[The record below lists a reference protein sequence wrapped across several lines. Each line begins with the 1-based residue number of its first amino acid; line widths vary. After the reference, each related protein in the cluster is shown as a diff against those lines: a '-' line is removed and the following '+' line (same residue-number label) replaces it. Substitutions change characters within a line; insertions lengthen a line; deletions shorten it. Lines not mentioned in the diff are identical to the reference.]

1 MKQNL
6 LNCLSLFAFIIIID
20 TGCKTTANS
29 LALKDETAKIKVEEK
44 PDAIS
49 YRSIKSQQVPSFAS
63 RGAGSRG
70 LVLGPLLGTA
80 VSLGTDAVKK
90 MIAKDRKKY
99 IAKYEFALTDLYF
112 YDQLSTESVFD
123 PVGLQFSGFTLV
135 RTFTNRNNQTDTA
148 FIARF
153 DLDTTSTNEI
163 INNSIFRLKLK
174 DLKIFY
180 SKAKMTAGQKNILN
194 MDIEISFRTT
204 YVNELGQLF
213 DNVEL
218 GKFYFLLRNA
228 PMDKASAGYAA
239 YYEKLKEKKVDGR
252 SFIVPRSFGY
262 YKDSDGNVSKSYSQG
277 AYSITANVTES
288 TKDKFV
294 TKILVDNSSNIID
307 MLGKEAKKALTK

>member
-29 LALKDETAKIKVEEK
+29 LALKDEEATMKVEQSA
-44 PDAIS
+44 DALS
-49 YRSIKSQQVPSFAS
+49 YRSIKNQMVPTFAE
-63 RGAGSRG
+63 RGTRSRG
-70 LVLGPLLGTA
+70 LVLGPLLGSA

-90 MIAKDRKKY
+90 MIAKDREKY
-99 IAKYEFALTDLYF
+99 IAKYDFALTDLYF

-135 RTFTNRNNQTDTA
+135 RTFTNSSGNTDTA

-163 INNSIFRLKLK
+163 INNSIFRLKVK

-180 SKAKMTAGQKNILN
+180 SKAKMTAAQKNTIN
-194 MDIEISFRTT
+194 MDIEISFHTT

-218 GKFYFLLRNA
+218 GKFYLLLRKA
-228 PMDKASAGYAA
+228 PMDKTSPGYNS
-239 YYEKLKEKKVDGR
+239 YYENLKDSAVDGR
-252 SFIVPRSFGY
+252 SFIVPRSAGY
-262 YKDSDGNVSKSYSQG
+262 HKNDSGFVRRSFSQG
-277 AYSITANVTES
+277 AYSITAKVTE
-288 TKDKFV
+288 TAKDKFV